1 MLRRLPSRGIPIG
14 RLAAECC
21 GDAHALDDGRPA
33 GTLALSAV
41 RALAG
46 LPFAADVSA
55 DARRTAW
62 AFVGVHLDDLSSLVL
77 CLGLLGDTRTA
88 LARCWRC
95 TGKPDSRRC
104 SPSGSCAATMRRY
117 QQDLCGFAKIPW

>member
-1 MLRRLPSRGIPIG
+1 MRRLAPSPDVALALLDQVAAVLRRLPSPGIPIG

-46 LPFAADVSA
+46 LPFAADGE
-55 DARRTAW
+55 R
-62 AFVGVHLDDLSSLVL
+62 GLPPYG
-77 CLGLLGDTRTA
+77 LGLRGR
-88 LARCWRC
+88 
-95 TGKPDSRRC
+95 
-104 SPSGSCAATMRRY
+104 SP
-117 QQDLCGFAKIPW
+117 